1 MPRVLYTTAKGLY
14 QDSGEYCELPI
25 KKKVIALTNAATTAR
40 TLAVGESGSIVTLDA
55 STATATTITVT
66 LPTANDAA
74 RGVYYDFCFIA
85 DAGHSGADV
94 AITTGANGTDI
105 FGYMVRGAANSTV
118 LDFNG
123 VSKITADAS
132 VGTDWNGAR
141 LTLLCDGTHWHLSGY
156 SKVAIGTVDF
166 VETASA

>member
-1 MPRVLYTTAKGLY
+1 MPRVLYTTAKGLH
-14 QDSGEYCELPI
+14 QDSGDYCELPI

-55 STATATTITVT
+55 STDAAQTITVT

-85 DAGHSGADV
+85 DAGNAAADV
-94 AITTGANGTDI
+94 IITTGANGTDI
-105 FGYMVRGAANSTV
+105 FGYMVRGNANSTV

-123 VSKITADAS
+123 ISKITADAS

-166 VETASA
+166 VESATA